1 MNAEKLAET
10 LELYYRQGYADASSD
25 IRNKLIVQVHDILEQ
40 EKNNLEKKPMSESEW
55 ANISGW
61 VECLEMIQH
70 TLGVKK

>member
-10 LELYYRQGYADASSD
+10 LELFYRQGYVDGVSQ
-25 IRNKLIVQVHDILEQ
+25 IGNKLIIQVDDILRQ
-40 EKNNLEKKPMSESEW
+40 EKDNLKKKPMSESEW